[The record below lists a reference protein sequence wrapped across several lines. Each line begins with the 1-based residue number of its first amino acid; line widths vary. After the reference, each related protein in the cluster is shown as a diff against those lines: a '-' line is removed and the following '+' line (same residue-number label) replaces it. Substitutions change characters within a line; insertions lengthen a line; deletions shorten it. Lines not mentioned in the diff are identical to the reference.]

1 MFLRDLEIILTQSR
15 DEDVSRTMYKET
27 TVGHSF
33 QNDLD
38 TQPIQADDTPVSKVN
53 RICDAFLNA
62 LKNRTSTH
70 FQNVVTAHVCK
81 TPPDLNAGLSQ
92 IAGLRSE

>member
-1 MFLRDLEIILTQSR
+1 MLLELQVILIESR
-15 DEDVSRTMYKET
+15 EEDVSRTMYKET
-27 TVGHSF
+27 IVGYSF
-33 QNDLD
+33 ANNSE
-38 TQPIQADDTPVSKVN
+38 PQAQQGDDGPVSKVN

-81 TPPDLNAGLSQ
+81 TPADLDAALSQ